1 MGADGRD
8 KRASGLRALSFLV
21 VAAALLFSIVTAA
34 SAQQWVPNRSGMPWP
49 SGAVGCCG
57 GMSALQAFRGRKLDF
72 RTTYLFRDSWAAMI
86 AHAGSVGGLVAD
98 GAAAVVALGLMPETH
113 RAQHRQCRL
122 GQFDPQIRSV
132 GAALVRAGTPRAIL
146 RLGWEANRLNGYPW
160 NVTGDGSEYK
170 ACFRRWVSVLRTV
183 PGQRFV
189 IDWNM
194 QDKSIFPLDQMY
206 PGDDVV
212 QIIGINPYDRC
223 PPLRT
228 EAQWNAWYNS
238 KHKDGRNPRGIG
250 TWLAFARQHG
260 KKFSVPEWGIGGPLV
275 PISKCGGESGIDNP
289 FFIRKM
295 FGFFQANAADIA
307 YEGYFNGHGAE
318 TASRGSHKL
327 APTIYNPLSSAAY
340 RELWGLP

>member
-1 MGADGRD
+1 M
-8 KRASGLRALSFLV
+8 
-21 VAAALLFSIVTAA
+21 
-34 SAQQWVPNRSGMPWP
+34 
-49 SGAVGCCG
+49 
-57 GMSALQAFRGRKLDF
+57 LDF
-72 RTTYLFRDSWAAMI
+72 RTVFIQRNTWSGMLV
-86 AHAGSVGGLVAD
+86 SVPGVMWHQGD
-98 GAAAVVALGLMPETH
+98 GAAIVVAVGMLPESH
-113 RAQHRQCRL
+113 RGQHAACARGDFDAHIRTF
-122 GQFDPQIRSV
+122 GQSV
-132 GAALVRAGTPRAIL
+132 VNYGAPKAIL
-146 RLGWEANRLNGYPW
+146 RLGWEANRLNGFPW
-160 NVTGDGSEYK
+160 AVTGDGSDYK

-295 FGFFQANAADIA
+295 FAFFQANAKDIA

-327 APTIYNPLSSAAY
+327 APTIYNPLSAAAY